1 MADENEVQENEVKK
15 YKAEDAVYNFTFVR
29 WLITESKNVQEL
41 KDKIFTIP
49 NFDVN
54 RKYNISI
61 KEKTISMPL
70 IAVVCMFCKNN
81 STVAKLIDFL
91 LSTYDIDIN
100 IQLSYG
106 KSLLSRLI
114 EVRYIGYAIVLMK
127 HGADIDFIDTTG
139 RNIIEMA
146 HIDDKKYIEH
156 YYFIYKNESVLK
168 PAVNK

>member
-1 MADENEVQENEVKK
+1 MADENEDTKIKRYEAK
-15 YKAEDAVYNFTFVR
+15 DAVYNFTFVR

-70 IAVVCMFCKNN
+70 IAVACMFCKNN
-81 STVAKLIDFL
+81 STVAELIDFL

-100 IQLSYG
+100 IQLPSG
-106 KSLLSRLI
+106 QRLLNRLV

-127 HGADIDFIDTTG
+127 HGADIDFIDIFG
-139 RNIIEMA
+139 RNILEIA
-146 HIDDKKYIEH
+146 HVDDRKYIKH

-168 PAVNK
+168 PAVSK